1 MAGGSLG
8 RGRPH
13 HGEQEEGIMTK
24 ASITGPDG
32 GEVIAL
38 GPTTM
43 RILEDGSTTGHRLGI
58 GEITVAPHAG
68 GPPQHRHARHDEGFY
83 VVSGTAR
90 FTVGAESYDV
100 PAGGLAMIPPGA
112 PHTFA
117 NPGGEP
123 LVLLNTFTPDLYVQY
138 FRDLRAMTEQ
148 GGALTPEATGQVMSR
163 YATEPATS
171 YADDPSTATCQ
182 VPTSFGEIPVT
193 VTQRGQGRP
202 VLLLHGGAGL
212 DSVAGFAAL
221 LAERFPVQVLTP
233 VHPGFGGT
241 SRPAALDSARKLG
254 ELYGSLLGQLGL
266 TGVTVLGSSIG
277 GWIAAE
283 LALAAPDRVAQLVL
297 LDAAGL
303 DSADHPGA
311 DYFGMTM
318 DQVFDASFARPDQYR
333 IDPAALTGEQQAMAA
348 ANRAA
353 LEVYGGR
360 SMADPGL
367 ATRLAGL
374 AVPTLV
380 VWGEADQMFTPAY
393 GQELAAAIPGAAFRM
408 LPGAGHLPQLETPG
422 AVLSTLQA
430 EGFLSG

>member
-1 MAGGSLG
+1 
-8 RGRPH
+8 
-13 HGEQEEGIMTK
+13 MTK
-24 ASITGPDG
+24 ASITGPGG
-32 GEVIAL
+32 GEVVHL

-43 RILEDGSTTGHRLGI
+43 RILEDGSTTGHRLGM
-58 GEITVAPHAG
+58 GEITVAPHSD

-90 FTVGAESYDV
+90 FTVGAESYDA
-100 PAGGLAMIPPGA
+100 PAGSLAMIPPGA

-117 NPGGEP
+117 NPGDEP

-138 FRDLRAMTEQ
+138 FRDLRSMLEQ
-148 GGALTPEATGQVMSR
+148 GTALTPEATAAVMSR

-171 YADDPSTATCQ
+171 YADDPSTATYQ
-182 VPTSFGEIPVT
+182 VATSSGEIPVT

-202 VLLLHGGAGL
+202 VLLLHGGAGP
-212 DSVAGFAAL
+212 DSVAGFAGL

-241 SRPAALDSARKLG
+241 PRPAGLDSARKLG
-254 ELYGSLLGQLGL
+254 ELYRNLLGQLGL

-283 LALAAPDRVAQLVL
+283 LALAAPDRVARLVL

-303 DSADHPGA
+303 ASAGHPVA
-311 DYFGMTM
+311 DYFSMTL
-318 DQVFDASFARPDQYR
+318 DQVFDVSFAHPDRYR
-333 IDPAALTGEQQAMAA
+333 IDPATLTDGQRAVAA
-348 ANRAA
+348 GNRAA

-367 ATRLAGL
+367 AARLAGL
-374 AVPTLV
+374 TVPTLV
-380 VWGEADQMFTPAY
+380 IWGEADRMVTPAY
-393 GQELAAAIPGAAFRM
+393 GQEYAAAIPGADFR
-408 LPGAGHLPQLETPG
+408 LVPDAGHLPQLEAPE
-422 AVLSTLQA
+422 AVLALLA
-430 EGFLSG
+430 EALP

>member
-1 MAGGSLG
+1 V
-8 RGRPH
+8 GRPAATR
-13 HGEQEEGIMTK
+13 EQEEGSMTK

-32 GEVIAL
+32 GDVIPL

-43 RILEDGSTTGHRLGI
+43 RILEDGSTTGHRLGV
-58 GEITVAPHAG
+58 GEITVAPHSG
-68 GPPQHRHARHDEGFY
+68 GPPQHRHAQHDEGFY

-117 NPGGEP
+117 NPGDEP

-138 FRDLRAMTEQ
+138 FRDLRAVIGQ
-148 GGALTPEATGQVMSR
+148 GGALTAEATVQVMSR

-171 YADDPSTATCQ
+171 YADDPGTTTYQ

-221 LAERFPVQVLTP
+221 LAGRLPAQVLTP

-241 SRPAALDSARKLG
+241 PRPAALDSPRKLG
-254 ELYGSLLGQLGL
+254 ELYRNLLGQLGL
-266 TGVTVLGSSIG
+266 TGVTMVGSSVG
-277 GWIAAE
+277 GWIAVEA
-283 LALAAPDRVAQLVL
+283 ALAAPDRFARLIL
-297 LDAAGL
+297 LDAVGL
-303 DSADHPGA
+303 DSAGHPVA
-311 DYFGMTM
+311 DYFSMTL
-318 DQVFDASFARPDQYR
+318 DQVFDVSFAHPDRYR
-333 IDPAALTGEQQAMAA
+333 IDLATLTDEQRAVAAG
-348 ANRAA
+348 NRAA

-367 ATRLAGL
+367 AARLAGITM
-374 AVPTLV
+374 PTLV
-380 VWGEADQMFTPAY
+380 VWGEADRMVTPAY
-393 GQELAAAIPGAAFRM
+393 GQEFAAAIPGATFRV
-408 LPGAGHLPQLETPG
+408 LPGAGHLPQIEAPEV
-422 AVLSTLQA
+422 VLSTVQA
-430 EGFLSG
+430 EGFLGG

>member
-1 MAGGSLG
+1 
-8 RGRPH
+8 
-13 HGEQEEGIMTK
+13 MTK
-24 ASITGPDG
+24 APITGPDG
-32 GEVIAL
+32 GDVIRL

-43 RILEDGSTTGHRLGI
+43 RILEDGSTTGHRLGV
-58 GEITVAPHAG
+58 GEITVAPHSG
-68 GPPQHRHARHDEGFY
+68 GPPQHRHAQHDEGFY

-117 NPGGEP
+117 NPGDEP

-138 FRDLRAMTEQ
+138 FRDLRAMIGQ
-148 GGALTPEATGQVMSR
+148 GGALTPEATAAVMSR

-171 YADDPSTATCQ
+171 YADDPGTTTYQ

-221 LAERFPVQVLTP
+221 LAGRHPAQVLTP

-241 SRPAALDSARKLG
+241 PRPAALDSPRKLG
-254 ELYGSLLGQLGL
+254 ELYRNLLGQLGL
-266 TGVTVLGSSIG
+266 TGVTMVGSSVG
-277 GWIAAE
+277 GWIAVEA
-283 LALAAPDRVAQLVL
+283 ALAAPDRFARLIL
-297 LDAAGL
+297 LDAVGL
-303 DSADHPGA
+303 DSADHPVA
-311 DYFGMTM
+311 DYFSMTL
-318 DQVFDASFARPDQYR
+318 DQVFDVSFAHPDQYR
-333 IDPAALTGEQQAMAA
+333 IDPATLTDEQRAVAA
-348 ANRAA
+348 GNRAA

-367 ATRLAGL
+367 AARLAGIT
-374 AVPTLV
+374 VPTLV
-380 VWGEADQMFTPAY
+380 VWGEADRMVTPDY
-393 GQELAAAIPGAAFRM
+393 GQEFAAAIPGATFRV
-408 LPGAGHLPQLETPG
+408 LPGAGHLPQIEAPD

-430 EGFLSG
+430 EGFLGG

>member
-1 MAGGSLG
+1 
-8 RGRPH
+8 
-13 HGEQEEGIMTK
+13 
-24 ASITGPDG
+24 
-32 GEVIAL
+32 
-38 GPTTM
+38 
-43 RILEDGSTTGHRLGI
+43 
-58 GEITVAPHAG
+58 VAPHSG

-117 NPGGEP
+117 NPGDEP

-138 FRDLRAMTEQ
+138 FRDLRAMIGQ
-148 GGALTPEATGQVMSR
+148 GGALTPEATVQVMSR

-171 YADDPSTATCQ
+171 YADDPGTTTYDPGTTTYQ

-221 LAERFPVQVLTP
+221 LAGRLPAQVLTP

-241 SRPAALDSARKLG
+241 PRPAALDSPRKLG
-254 ELYGSLLGQLGL
+254 ELYRNLLGQLGL
-266 TGVTVLGSSIG
+266 TGVTMVGSSVG
-277 GWIAAE
+277 GWIAVEA
-283 LALAAPDRVAQLVL
+283 ALAASDRFARLIL
-297 LDAAGL
+297 LDAVGL
-303 DSADHPGA
+303 DSADHPVA
-311 DYFGMTM
+311 DYFSMTL
-318 DQVFDASFARPDQYR
+318 DQVFDVSFAHPDQYR
-333 IDPAALTGEQQAMAA
+333 IDPATLTDEQRAVAA
-348 ANRAA
+348 GNRAA

-367 ATRLAGL
+367 AARLAGITM
-374 AVPTLV
+374 PTLV
-380 VWGEADQMFTPAY
+380 VWGEADRMVTPAY
-393 GQELAAAIPGAAFRM
+393 GQEFAAAIPGATFRV
-408 LPGAGHLPQLETPG
+408 LPGAGHLPQIEAPEV
-422 AVLSTLQA
+422 VLSTVQA
-430 EGFLSG
+430 EGFLGG

>member
-1 MAGGSLG
+1 
-8 RGRPH
+8 
-13 HGEQEEGIMTK
+13 MTK

-32 GEVIAL
+32 GDVIPL
-38 GPTTM
+38 GPVTM
-43 RILEDGSTTGHRLGI
+43 RILEDGSTTGHRLGV
-58 GEITVAPHAG
+58 GEITVAPRSG

-117 NPGGEP
+117 NPGDEP

-148 GGALTPEATGQVMSR
+148 GGALTPEATVQVMSR

-171 YADDPSTATCQ
+171 YADGPGTTTYQ

-221 LAERFPVQVLTP
+221 LAGRLPAQVLTP

-241 SRPAALDSARKLG
+241 PRPAALDSPRKLG
-254 ELYGSLLGQLGL
+254 ELYRNLLGQLGL
-266 TGVTVLGSSIG
+266 TGVTMVGSSVG
-277 GWIAAE
+277 GWIAVEA
-283 LALAAPDRVAQLVL
+283 ALAAPDRIARLIL
-297 LDAAGL
+297 LDAVGL
-303 DSADHPGA
+303 DSASHPVA
-311 DYFGMTM
+311 DYFSMTL
-318 DQVFDASFARPDQYR
+318 DQVFDVSFAHPDRYR
-333 IDPAALTGEQQAMAA
+333 IDPATLTDEQRAVAA
-348 ANRAA
+348 GNRAA

-367 ATRLAGL
+367 AARLAGIT
-374 AVPTLV
+374 VPTLV
-380 VWGEADQMFTPAY
+380 VWGEADQMVTPAY
-393 GQELAAAIPGAAFRM
+393 GQEFAAAIPGATFRV
-408 LPGAGHLPQLETPG
+408 LPGAGHLPQIEAPE
-422 AVLSTLQA
+422 AVLSTVQA
-430 EGFLSG
+430 EGVPGG